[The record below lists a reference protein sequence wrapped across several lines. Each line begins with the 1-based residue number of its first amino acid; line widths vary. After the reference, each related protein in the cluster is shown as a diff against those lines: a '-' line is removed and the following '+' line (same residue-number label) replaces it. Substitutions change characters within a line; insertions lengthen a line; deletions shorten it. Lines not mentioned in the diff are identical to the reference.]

1 MYFHRG
7 TAEKCHWHYPG
18 LSSFT
23 ILSVS
28 SISNPEITPVLP
40 YIGKDSMRKRVKL
53 LDKELEET
61 AKKTGSVRGN
71 LSRLQTYFI
80 P

>member
-1 MYFHRG
+1 MPLALPRTVF
-7 TAEKCHWHYPG
+7 
-18 LSSFT
+18 FT
-23 ILSVS
+23 ILSGS
-28 SISNPEITPVLP
+28 SISIRKITTRLA